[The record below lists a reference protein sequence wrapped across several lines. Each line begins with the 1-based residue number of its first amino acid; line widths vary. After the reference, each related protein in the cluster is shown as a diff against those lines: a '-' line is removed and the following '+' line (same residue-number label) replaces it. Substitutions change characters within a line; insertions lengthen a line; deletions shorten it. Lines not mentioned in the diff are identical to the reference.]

1 MMNELISVVIP
12 VYNAEKYIKRCLNSI
27 MNQTYDNLQIVV
39 VNDGST
45 DDTKKI
51 LEEYSNNDNRIVVVI
66 KVCRCF
72 SGKK

>member
-51 LEEYSNNDNRIVVVI
+51 L
-66 KVCRCF
+66 
-72 SGKK
+72 

>member
-39 VNDGST
+39 VNDGSN

-51 LEEYSNNDNRIVVVI
+51 LEE
-66 KVCRCF
+66 
-72 SGKK
+72 